1 MIRKLSQL
9 SLGVAAATVLMIS
22 APTIHAQETFL
33 NSASGGAVRDPFGN
47 CLLSR
52 GGSPLPECLP
62 PVVAEPEP
70 EPEPQMLMVSLDAG
84 ANFDFDSATLRPE
97 GQAALDR
104 LAQDMRPLTV
114 RSVDIVGH
122 TDSIGTEEYN
132 QRLSERRAASA
143 ADHLVQR
150 GVNPAV
156 ITTRGESFRQP
167 IAPNRINGRDNPE
180 GRAMNRRVDIMVDA
194 QRTQ

>member
-1 MIRKLSQL
+1 MIRKLSQI

-62 PVVAEPEP
+62 AVAVEPEP
-70 EPEPQMLMVSLDAG
+70 EPEVLMVSLDAG

-97 GQAALDR
+97 GRAALDR

-132 QRLSERRAASA
+132 QGLSEQRAASA

-167 IAPNRINGRDNPE
+167 IAPNRIDGRDNPA